1 MKRSSVRLA
10 AGICALALAI
20 AGCGQSKENGDS
32 AASSSPKP
40 ELKDIQVVLDWT
52 PNTNH
57 TGLYVAK
64 EKGFY
69 EQHGLNVS
77 IIQPGEAGADSMVA
91 SGEVQFGIGYQEG
104 LTFARTEGVPLVS
117 LAAIIQ
123 HNTSGFAAPV
133 AKNIKSPKDFAG
145 KTYGGFGG
153 PSETAILQTLMEAD
167 HADPSTVKVINIGSA
182 DYFTAV
188 KRDVDFSWIYYGW
201 TGIEAQL
208 RGEPLDMIYLKDFSP
223 KLDYYTPLLLTNEK
237 LIANDPDTVKAFMAA
252 TSEGYEYAIAHPDE
266 AADLL
271 LKGAPDLDAKLV
283 KASQEWISKQ
293 YQADASQWGI
303 QKLEVYQGYA
313 DWMTEHKILTKPF
326 DPAKA
331 FTNDF
336 LPGQGKGN

>member
-1 MKRSSVRLA
+1 MKRRSYLTASMVIALT
-10 AGICALALAI
+10 LAL
-20 AGCGQSKENGDS
+20 AGCGQEKGAATTGD
-32 AASSSPKP
+32 AKK
-40 ELKDIQVVLDWT
+40 ELKEIKVVLDWT

-69 EQHGLNVS
+69 EEQGLKVS

-91 SGEVQFGIGYQEG
+91 SGEIPFGVSYQEG
-104 LTFARTEGVPLVS
+104 LTYARTEGIPLVS

-123 HNTSGFAAPV
+123 HNTSGFAAPA
-133 AKNIKSPKDFAG
+133 AKKIKSPKDFAG

-153 PSETAILQTLMEAD
+153 PSETAILETLMKAD

-201 TGIEAQL
+201 TGIEAEL
-208 RGEPLDMIYLKDFSP
+208 RNEPLDMIYMKDFSP
-223 KLDYYTPLLLTNEK
+223 KLDYYTPLLVTNEK
-237 LIANDPDTVKAFMAA
+237 MIQDDPETVKAFMAA
-252 TSEGYEYAIAHPDE
+252 TAQGYDYAIDHPAE

-293 YQADASQWGI
+293 YKADASQWGI

-313 DWMTEHKILTKPF
+313 DWMKEHHILEKPF